1 LLAPSERQNRTTQT
15 PDPELRLL
23 APWRLTRR
31 GVASLIETAG
41 TRNAAQVAYY
51 LLMSFPAALLLLV
64 WSFSTVLD
72 DDSVREPIVDAIV
85 GWLPIGDPD
94 DRRQVEALLDD
105 VTAGAG
111 SLGWVGAAALVYSA
125 SGAIGAIRHAVNEA
139 WQRPEQRPY
148 VPAKA
153 RDVGLTLL
161 TVPLAIVAFG
171 LTLSGELAS
180 AIGDR
185 PWLAAVAQFVVTT
198 LVPLGLLF
206 ALLLGLFRVLPESP
220 RASLRRAWPGALA
233 AVVGIVLVQFGTAA
247 YFNLFGDAN
256 AIYGTMGALLA
267 VVFSAYLISL
277 ALILGAHISAVS
289 GRPEETEAPAGS
301 IADTVRGLFV
311 RRSDPS

>member
-1 LLAPSERQNRTTQT
+1 MRGPCGRPNRNTQT
-15 PDPELRLL
+15 PQPERRLL

-31 GVASLIETAG
+31 GVASLIDTAG

-64 WSFSTVLD
+64 WGFSTVLD

-85 GWLPIGDPD
+85 GWLPIADPD
-94 DRRQVEALLDD
+94 DRRVVEALLDD
-105 VTAGAG
+105 VAAGAG
-111 SLGWVGAAALVYSA
+111 SLGWIGAVALLYSA

-139 WQRPEQRPY
+139 WQLSEERPY

-161 TVPLAIVAFG
+161 MTPLAIVAFG
-171 LTLSGELAS
+171 LSLSGELAS

-185 PWLAAVAQFVVTT
+185 PWLAAVAQFAVTT

-220 RASLRRAWPGALA
+220 RASFRRAWPGALA
-233 AVVGIVLVQFGTAA
+233 GVVGIVLVQFGTQA
-247 YFNLFGDAN
+247 YFSVFGDSR

-267 VVFSAYLISL
+267 VVFSVYLFSL
-277 ALILGAHISAVS
+277 AMILGAHISAAA
-289 GRPEETEAPAGS
+289 GRPEETDAPAGS
-301 IADTVRGLFV
+301 ITDTLRGLFI
-311 RRSDPS
+311 RPSGRS